1 MIRSVG
7 LALLALLVAAPAWG
21 QGEWQADGTFHPRIT
36 IRTDRG
42 DVVRRSDRVGVF
54 FETDED
60 GYVTLFR
67 IDTDGRI
74 RMLFPSQ
81 PWDDNFAVGGRR
93 YRVPHPYGSS
103 NRYTFA
109 VDDYPGVGY
118 LVAVLSRDPFDFDRY
133 VRNDHWEYRAVAHE
147 GRVTG
152 DPYVAADEIVEQ
164 LLPPGYTMYGI
175 DILPYFVEQR
185 YEYPRF
191 LCYDCHTYVAYPVWD
206 PYRDWCGTFRIVIYD
221 DFYRYP
227 SRLYPGRGVTVAARV
242 NLRPRYIIKTRL
254 HTDPHITRIRPMP
267 SGTPPALDEGVTG
280 RQLGGIGSIP
290 APGQRAGRS
299 ASGGLSGVL
308 RRLVGGQDAKAPAT
322 SVRPDASGSP
332 GAQPR
337 PQLERRVKEKQ
348 DTPAATRRPAPEQ
361 GGRGEPR
368 ASPGAPAARPTR
380 QAQPTRRPAP
390 ATATGRKPASPSKK
404 KPSQRRPPQTQTP

>member
-1 MIRSVG
+1 MAFLADGSSMIRIVG
-7 LALLALLVAAPAWG
+7 TALFVSLLAAPVSG
-21 QGEWQADGTFHPRIT
+21 QGEWGADGDFHPRIT

-42 DVVRRSDRVGVF
+42 DLVRRSDPVAVF

-74 RMLFPSQ
+74 RILFPSQ

-93 YRVPHPYGSS
+93 YRVPHPYGSRGGS
-103 NRYTFA
+103 TFT

-118 LVAVLSRDPFDFDRY
+118 LVAVVSRDPYDFDPY
-133 VRNDHWEYRAVAHE
+133 VRNEHWEYRAVAHE
-147 GRVTG
+147 GRITG

-175 DILPYFVEQR
+175 DILPYFVEQQ

-227 SRLYPGRGVTVAARV
+227 SRLYPGRGVVVAARV
-242 NLRPRYIIKTRL
+242 NLRPRFIITTRT
-254 HTDPHITRIRPMP
+254 HTDPHVTRIRPTP
-267 SGTPPALDEGVTG
+267 SGTPPALDGGITG
-280 RQLGGIGSIP
+280 RQLGGIEIG
-290 APGQRAGRS
+290 RAH
-299 ASGGLSGVL
+299 V
-308 RRLVGGQDAKAPAT
+308 
-322 SVRPDASGSP
+322 
-332 GAQPR
+332 
-337 PQLERRVKEKQ
+337 
-348 DTPAATRRPAPEQ
+348 
-361 GGRGEPR
+361 
-368 ASPGAPAARPTR
+368 
-380 QAQPTRRPAP
+380 
-390 ATATGRKPASPSKK
+390 
-404 KPSQRRPPQTQTP
+404 